1 MAQMEAQKAEM
12 VKIALEKLKEAN
24 IKKVLRSNF
33 IHILC
38 IFMTEV
44 GFVKAHC
51 ESLHWWRMCQ
61 NGHHR
66 RDNES
71 LRHHACS
78 TQQKPLSADDKLRS
92 GRIFAQIQHE

>member
-51 ESLHWWRMCQ
+51 ESLH
-61 NGHHR
+61 
-66 RDNES
+66 
-71 LRHHACS
+71 
-78 TQQKPLSADDKLRS
+78 
-92 GRIFAQIQHE
+92 